1 MLDVLND
8 RYVEVSFTETVKSTA
23 PAFTLVL
30 SSLLLGEI
38 IQKLGILFKGFNSQN
53 VNLMSR

>member
-38 IQKLGILFKGFNSQN
+38 IQKLLILFKGFNSQN

>member
-30 SSLLLGEI
+30 SSLLLGKI
-38 IQKLGILFKGFNSQN
+38 IQKLLLFKVFGSQTI
-53 VNLMSR
+53 NLISR

>member
-38 IQKLGILFKGFNSQN
+38 IQKLLLFKVFGSQTI
-53 VNLMSR
+53 NLISR

>member
-38 IQKLGILFKGFNSQN
+38 IQKLLILFKGFNSQN
-53 VNLMSR
+53 TNLISR

>member
-30 SSLLLGEI
+30 SSLLLGETI
-38 IQKLGILFKGFNSQN
+38 KKIFILSKGFNSQN